1 MHGRGADRMSSTSS
15 GAAAATV
22 PWVQRYGPGL
32 AICVVVASIAWTAS
46 EVEKNLI
53 DNAVVDALVIAI
65 IAGVLLRNLLSLPST
80 IDAGA
85 RYASKQVLEVSVL
98 LLGASV
104 DVGQIVDAGL
114 ELFLLI
120 AFSVVGG
127 LAFTWFVGHYLLGL
141 SSRLSVLVGVGNSI
155 CGNSAV
161 AAVAPVIRATP
172 DEVAAAIGISAVMGV
187 GQILLLPLLVPG
199 LDLTYYQ
206 YGVVAGIAVYA
217 VPQVVA
223 ASFAVSSLS
232 GQVATLVKLV
242 RVLFLGPMII
252 VLGLLHRAGAEES
265 APSQTVWQRT
275 RLYAPWFVTG
285 FLVLAALRSAG
296 VVPEGTGDAATTLS
310 KLLFVVAMVGL
321 GIGVDLKKVGA
332 VGPRVAATILAAM
345 AFMIVVAL
353 VGTSA
358 LDLRG

>member
-1 MHGRGADRMSSTSS
+1 MTSTTSVTAS
-15 GAAAATV
+15 L
-22 PWVQRYGPGL
+22 PWLQRYGPGL
-32 AICVVVASIAWTAS
+32 ALVVVVAAIAWTIA
-46 EVEKNLI
+46 EVEKDLI
-53 DNAVVDALVIAI
+53 DNAVVDALVLAI
-65 IAGVLLRNLLSLPST
+65 VAGVILRNILSLPSA

-85 RYASKQVLEVSVL
+85 KYASKQVLEVSVL
-98 LLGASV
+98 LLGASI
-104 DVGQIVDAGL
+104 DVMQIVEAGL
-114 ELFLLI
+114 ELLLLI
-120 AFSVVGG
+120 AFSVIGG

-141 SSRLSVLVGVGNSI
+141 GSRLSVLVGVGNSI

-172 DEVAAAIGISAVMGV
+172 DEVAAAIGISAIMGV

-199 LDLTYYQ
+199 LDLTHYQ

-232 GQVATLVKLV
+232 GQVATLVKLI

-252 VLGLLHRAGAEES
+252 VLGLLHRGSGDAS
-265 APSQTVWQRT
+265 APSQSMWQRT
-275 RLYAPWFVTG
+275 KLYVPWFVAG
-285 FLVLAALRSAG
+285 FLLLAALRSTG
-296 VVPEGTGDAATTLS
+296 VISEGTGDDAKALS

-332 VGPRVAATILAAM
+332 VGPRVAVTILAAM
-345 AFMIVVAL
+345 GFMIIISL
-353 VGTSA
+353 VGTSI

>member
-1 MHGRGADRMSSTSS
+1 VTLTGSVT
-15 GAAAATV
+15 ATV
-22 PWVQRYGPGL
+22 PWLQRTGPGL
-32 AICVVVASIAWTAS
+32 GLTVVVAAIAWTIA
-46 EVEKNLI
+46 EVEKDLI
-53 DNAVVDALVIAI
+53 DNAVVDALVLAI
-65 IAGVLLRNLLSLPST
+65 VAGVLLRNLLSLPNAV
-80 IDAGA
+80 DAGA
-85 RYASKQVLEVSVL
+85 KYASKQVLEVSVL

-127 LAFTWFVGHYLLGL
+127 LAFTWVVGHYLLGL
-141 SSRLSVLVGVGNSI
+141 GSRLSVLVGVGNSI

-161 AAVAPVIRATP
+161 AAVAPAIRATP
-172 DEVAAAIGISAVMGV
+172 DEVAAAIGISAIMGV

-252 VLGLLHRAGAEES
+252 VLGLLHRGSGDE
-265 APSQTVWQRT
+265 APSQTMWERT
-275 RLYAPWFVTG
+275 KLYVPWFVAG

-296 VVPEGTGDAATTLS
+296 VVPEGTGDDAKVLS

-345 AFMIVVAL
+345 TFMIVTGL
-353 VGTSA
+353 VGTSV
-358 LDLRG
+358 LDLTQ

>member
-1 MHGRGADRMSSTSS
+1 MTSTSS
-15 GAAAATV
+15 TAAPA
-22 PWVQRYGPGL
+22 WVQKNGPGL
-32 AICVVVASIAWTAS
+32 ALAVVVAAIAWTVA
-46 EVEKNLI
+46 EVEKDLI
-53 DNAVVDALVIAI
+53 DNAVVDALVLAI
-65 IAGVLLRNLLSLPST
+65 VAGVLLRNLVSLPKWV
-80 IDAGA
+80 DAGA
-85 RYASKQVLEVSVL
+85 KYASKQVLEVSVL

-127 LAFTWFVGHYLLGL
+127 LTFTWIVGHYFLGL
-141 SSRLSVLVGVGNSI
+141 GSRLSVLVGVGNSI

-161 AAVAPVIRATP
+161 AAVAPAIRATP
-172 DEVAAAIGISAVMGV
+172 DEVAAAIGISAIMGV

-252 VLGLLHRAGAEES
+252 VLGLLHRGSGDDE
-265 APSQTVWQRT
+265 APSQTAWQRT
-275 RLYAPWFVTG
+275 KVYVPWFVAG
-285 FLVLAALRSAG
+285 FLVLAALRSTG
-296 VVPEGTGDAATTLS
+296 VVPEGTGDDAKTLS

-332 VGPRVAATILAAM
+332 VGPRVAVTILAAM
-345 AFMIVVAL
+345 AFMIVTGL
-353 VGTSA
+353 VGTSV
-358 LDLRG
+358 LDLTQ